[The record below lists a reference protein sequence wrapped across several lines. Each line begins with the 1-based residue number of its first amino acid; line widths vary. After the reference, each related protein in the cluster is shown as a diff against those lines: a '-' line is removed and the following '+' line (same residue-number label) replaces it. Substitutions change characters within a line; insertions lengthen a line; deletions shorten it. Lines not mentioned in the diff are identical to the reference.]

1 MSWDG
6 LYRER
11 DYKEFQVGD
20 EVFTTKKYGGLI
32 KRKGY
37 IVIDCFNPYKHL
49 PDSNS
54 RHITL
59 LNEFGKEERYGSYRF
74 KKTDRQLR
82 EDKINQIINQIIK

>member
-6 LYRER
+6 LYARER
-11 DYKEFQVGD
+11 EYPDFNIGD
-20 EVFTTKKYGGLI
+20 EVFTVKKYGGLI

-37 IVIDCFNPYKHL
+37 IVTGCSNPYNHL
-49 PDSNS
+49 PESNV

-74 KKTDRQLR
+74 KKTERQLR
-82 EDKINQIINQIIK
+82 EDKINQIINK